1 MENQPEQIDNQM
13 ENQTTNSVEQTY
25 ENPPMT
31 QPEPMY
37 EAPVETS
44 VVNTPE
50 ENQTET
56 PTVPV
61 EPTLE
66 NPKGNKK
73 KILFIIIPIVLVV
86 IIAIVLI
93 FVLKEDK
100 PKNPTPTPRIAPS
113 TRNCPIFVDIPI
125 NAVEP
130 TAINTPAVKRPLN
143 VFSFKILGTINATTA
158 ATIVETVL
166 CRAKV
171 PRRIFNA
178 SDTGE

>member
-56 PTVPV
+56 PTVPI

-73 KILFIIIPIVLVV
+73 ILFIIG
-86 IIAIVLI
+86 II
-93 FVLKEDK
+93 
-100 PKNPTPTPRIAPS
+100 
-113 TRNCPIFVDIPI
+113 
-125 NAVEP
+125 
-130 TAINTPAVKRPLN
+130 
-143 VFSFKILGTINATTA
+143 
-158 ATIVETVL
+158 
-166 CRAKV
+166 
-171 PRRIFNA
+171 
-178 SDTGE
+178 